1 MAQDD
6 FSVSRSFAAEILNVS
21 LRTLDRYNKTEK
33 ISSVRRGRE
42 LFFSEKELLDFKAKA
57 MAAEEYEKVQK
68 ARQNPSQPTK
78 SQKSAPQQARSDFH
92 EVHEAQVLEQSPY
105 DDDLDKG
112 FAEIRDTML
121 RRSPD
126 EEIYKD
132 LYDKTET
139 ELRETRQ
146 RLETAHYRIGQL
158 ESELKTMVPQLEYK
172 KQHQE
177 LLQLASENRQQQDN
191 ILGLERQIAIEQF
204 AKRVYA
210 GFLITMVALMPLLLI
225 LRLVA

>member
-1 MAQDD
+1 MANKKEYG
-6 FSVSRSFAAEILNVS
+6 VPRAFAAEILNVS
-21 LRTLDRYNKTEK
+21 LRTLDRYNKGEK
-33 ISSVRRGRE
+33 ISSVRRGRA
-42 LFFSEKELLDFKAKA
+42 LFFNEKELLDFKAKV
-57 MAAEEYEKVQK
+57 MAEEEYEKAQK
-68 ARQNPSQPTK
+68 AREQVKKQPKRQTT
-78 SQKSAPQQARSDFH
+78 DFP
-92 EVHEAQVLEQSPY
+92 EVHEAQVLEQEPY
-105 DDDLDKG
+105 DEDLDKG

-132 LYDKTET
+132 LYQKAEV
-139 ELRETRQ
+139 ELKETRH
-146 RLETAHYRIGQL
+146 RLELANYRVGKL
-158 ESELKTMVPQLEYK
+158 EAELKNMVPQLEYK
-172 KQHQE
+172 KQHEE
-177 LLQLASENRQQQDN
+177 LLQLASENRSQKDN